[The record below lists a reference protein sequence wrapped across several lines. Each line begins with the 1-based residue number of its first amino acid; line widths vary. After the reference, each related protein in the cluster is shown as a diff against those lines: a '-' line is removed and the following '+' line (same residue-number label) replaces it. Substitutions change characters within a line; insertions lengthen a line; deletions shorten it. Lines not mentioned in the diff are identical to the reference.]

1 MDDPILNMRSDYT
14 IPVYYHSKIF
24 NVTIDWDYWRKN
36 PMFPEDALIWFTDGC
51 RANSGTG
58 SGIFGIRPN
67 RSFIFPLGKFAT
79 VFQTE
84 LYAILQ
90 CACENIRRAYRNKQI
105 LIFSDS
111 QAARKALSSLKVT
124 SGLVAECLDA
134 LSALAGLNEGHCG
147 ILGNEEADKLAR
159 QASAMPLLGP
169 EPALGIRRCSAREAI
184 KNWTENQRYSAWRDL
199 PGHRHGKFFIGRPC
213 E

>member
-1 MDDPILNMRSDYT
+1 MQSDYT

-24 NVTIDWDYWRKN
+24 NVIIDWDYWRNKD
-36 PMFPEDALIWFTDGC
+36 PLLPEDALIWFTDGS

-58 SGIFGIRPN
+58 SGIFGLRSN
-67 RSFIFPLGKFAT
+67 RSFSFPLGKFAK

-84 LYAILQ
+84 IYAILQ
-90 CACENIRRAYRNKQI
+90 CACENIRMTYKNKRI

-111 QAARKALSSLKVT
+111 QAALKALGRPKVT

-134 LSALAGLNEGHCG
+134 LFALASMNEVTLIWVPGHRG
-147 ILGNEEADKLAR
+147 ILGNEADKLAR

-169 EPALGIRRCSAREAI
+169 EPALGIPECSAREAI
-184 KNWTENQRYSAWRDL
+184 KNWTEHQQRLERFARS
-199 PGHRHGKFFIGRPC
+199 
-213 E
+213 